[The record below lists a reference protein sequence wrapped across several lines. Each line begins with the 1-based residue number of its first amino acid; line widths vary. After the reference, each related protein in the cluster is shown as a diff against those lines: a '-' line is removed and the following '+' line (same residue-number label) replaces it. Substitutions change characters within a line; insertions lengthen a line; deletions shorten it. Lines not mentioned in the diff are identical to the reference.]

1 MPMKLAMIR
10 NVFASAF
17 VVLVLTFSL
26 QAQQGAPGIQ
36 PSAGQI
42 SQPASPSNNTGAV
55 NPSQAQPPAPSA
67 PASDEPANGGDK
79 PGIQTKVLAPSASG
93 DNPYDPILEPPP
105 LPKGKAT
112 LIGGIATSVDKVR
125 NHVTVQPF
133 GGGKKIKVFVDERSH
148 IYRNGVE
155 TTVLGIHKGD
165 RVYVDTLLD
174 PANNKILAKNVR
186 VLTDTG
192 LAEVRGQVV
201 AANPDRGTFT
211 LRDQLSSKPVTFS
224 VGANT
229 SYGSTKGAATA
240 ADVQPGS
247 LVEVQF
253 SPHRGDRDVARQVI
267 VVAKPGDNYI
277 FSGTVTHLDMRSNSL
292 FVDNKSDDQS
302 YEVHF
307 TPAAVADMQ
316 QLRIGSNITAR
327 ATFDGKQ
334 YRADNIR
341 IDTGASDQGS
351 EQSKAQ

>member
-10 NVFASAF
+10 NLFGGASIA
-17 VVLVLTFSL
+17 LVLTLSL
-26 QAQQGAPGIQ
+26 QAQQGAPGVQ

-55 NPSQAQPPAPSA
+55 NPSQAQPPAP
-67 PASDEPANGGDK
+67 ASDATTHDRDGA
-79 PGIQTKVLAPSASG
+79 GIQTRVFAAPSVSQ

-125 NHVTVQPF
+125 NHMTIQPF
-133 GGGKKIKVFVDERSH
+133 GGGQKVKVFVDERSH

-165 RVYVDTLLD
+165 RIYVDTMLD

-186 VLTDTG
+186 VVTDTG

-201 AANPDRGTFT
+201 AANPERGTFT

-240 ADVQPGS
+240 TDVQPGA
-247 LVEVQF
+247 LVDVQF
-253 SPHRGDRDVARQVI
+253 SPHRSDRDVARQVI

-316 QLRIGSNITAR
+316 HLRIGSEVTAR

-334 YRADNIR
+334 YKADNIR
-341 IDTGASDQGS
+341 IDNGASDQTS